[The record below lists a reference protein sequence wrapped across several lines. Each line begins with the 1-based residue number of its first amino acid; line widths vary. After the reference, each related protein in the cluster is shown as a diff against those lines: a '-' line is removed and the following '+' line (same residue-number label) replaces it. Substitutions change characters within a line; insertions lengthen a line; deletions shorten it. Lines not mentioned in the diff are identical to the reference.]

1 MIVIV
6 DDFAGT
12 GTTLA
17 NGIRRFRSQTDNALW
32 RRYCDG
38 GRISAVV
45 MFAFP
50 EAIEHLR
57 KERPEVHV
65 HAATVLGEDLRACGE
80 GNSGIFESDADLR
93 FAKDVLLQI
102 GRELYPDAPLG
113 FGDLG
118 ALVAFHNT
126 VPNNTLP
133 IFWSNGRVG
142 DKQWTPIFPRP

>member
-1 MIVIV
+1 
-6 DDFAGT
+6 
-12 GTTLA
+12 
-17 NGIRRFRSQTDNALW
+17 
-32 RRYCDG
+32 
-38 GRISAVV
+38 

-50 EAIEHLR
+50 EAIECVR
-57 KERPEVHV
+57 KKSSGIHV
-65 HAATVLGEDLRACGE
+65 VAATVLGEELRACGE
-80 GNSGIFESDADLR
+80 EAGIFESGAELR

-102 GRELYPDAPLG
+102 GRELYRDAPLG

-142 DKQWTPIFPRP
+142 DKEWKPIFPRP

>member
-1 MIVIV
+1 METV
-6 DDFAGT
+6 
-12 GTTLA
+12 L
-17 NGIRRFRSQTDNALW
+17 RRWAHL
-32 RRYCDG
+32 G
-38 GRISAVV
+38 GRYVRV
-45 MFAFP
+45 P

-80 GNSGIFESDADLR
+80 ESGIFESDADLR

-133 IFWSNGRVG
+133 IFWSDGRVG
-142 DKQWTPIFPRP
+142 TSSGRRSSHGRKTIGLGN